1 MGLNI
6 TFWNCQGVRSKRK
19 ELELYLKENTID
31 IIALNETFLTK
42 KINFKIQ
49 GYDTIRN
56 DRSTGRRGGVAF
68 LVKHGLVV
76 NKEFRNA
83 DFNIITENEALA
95 INLELSCK
103 QNLTLA
109 TIYCPNENP
118 NFSLFQTINNL
129 SDNVMFVGDFNSKL
143 EAFGCNSKNTSGPML
158 KTIQN
163 KLNLIYVNNDEHT
176 HMDRRTG
183 STDILDMAF
192 ISQDSAIYDIQFQI
206 GVDLGSDHL
215 PIEISID
222 TTPQR
227 NTFTNHIK
235 YKFDQT
241 DREVFESILK
251 EALGSEDFSGHLS
264 TSDLDKYADFIITA
278 LYYTLRLIKPFRF
291 PKAYDQRE

>member
-42 KINFKIQ
+42 RLIFKIQ

-56 DRSTGRRGGVAF
+56 DRSTGRRGDVSF

-95 INLELSCK
+95 INLELSCN

-109 TIYCPNENP
+109 TIYCPDGNP
-118 NFSLFQTINNL
+118 NFLLFQTINNL

-143 EAFGCNSKNTSGPML
+143 EAFGCASKNTSGPML

-163 KLNLIYVNNDEHT
+163 KLNLIYVNNEEHT

-192 ISQDSAIYDIQFQI
+192 ISQNLAIHDIQFQI
-206 GVDLGSDHL
+206 GVDLEAITYPLKSQLIQHHL
-215 PIEISID
+215 GLPSL
-222 TTPQR
+222 TTPSINLTR
-227 NTFTNHIK
+227 LTEK
-235 YKFDQT
+235 YSNQYSRK
-241 DREVFESILK
+241 R
-251 EALGSEDFSGHLS
+251 
-264 TSDLDKYADFIITA
+264 
-278 LYYTLRLIKPFRF
+278 
-291 PKAYDQRE
+291 